1 MKCNPT
7 FDVIVDRDIVQCKK
21 VKTFVPEMPCSSSF
35 CAVLCRGPTQ
45 PHPHPRSLKA
55 GLFQHVSQA
64 APQSMPMCNETEGT
78 PRGPTPSP
86 STAVRCGSG
95 GIGHCADEI
104 ESVSRETCLYGMRMR
119 MRI

>member
-1 MKCNPT
+1 MKCNST
-7 FDVIVDRDIVQCKK
+7 FDVVVDRDIVQCKK

-35 CAVLCRGPTQ
+35 CAVLCGPHSLTRT
-45 PHPHPRSLKA
+45 RSLKA
-55 GLFQHVSQA
+55 RGGS
-64 APQSMPMCNETEGT
+64 APQCQCAMKPRT